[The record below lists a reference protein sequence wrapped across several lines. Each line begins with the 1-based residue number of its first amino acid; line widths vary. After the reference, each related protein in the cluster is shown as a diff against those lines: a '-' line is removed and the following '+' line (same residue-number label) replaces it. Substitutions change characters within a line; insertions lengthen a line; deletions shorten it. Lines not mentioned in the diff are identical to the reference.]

1 MGTSFTTMIVNLY
14 PKHTSHNLCWWTDY
28 FIMMTREKMRISFV
42 LGYRWHSGRLTGC
55 SVWAS
60 FGLIWPRLGSW
71 SEGMWSSGRSQGVGP
86 HQLGIVG
93 VPAGMGIWVRFSF
106 VSLVTMDL
114 LGGTQVVAFVL
125 VLDCW
130 SLNQGFIST
139 L

>member
-1 MGTSFTTMIVNLY
+1 MTWVRDGLLEAGSAVSGYDGPLLSMVRVGF
-14 PKHTSHNLCWWTDY
+14 LCPWLLW
-28 FIMMTREKMRISFV
+28 ISCTLV
-42 LGYRWHSGRLTGC
+42 YCRPPGRLTGC

-114 LGGTQVVAFVL
+114 LGGTQAVGLGWYLA
-125 VLDCW
+125 
-130 SLNQGFIST
+130 S
-139 L
+139 